1 MPLTPVQTLASIAV
15 MSVVTFLTRA
25 LPFLLFDRGDH
36 PPKIVL
42 YLGHVLPPAVIAM
55 LIVYCLKGVT
65 FTTIGGWLPPLI
77 AGLAAVLL
85 QGNDR
90 AGEVDRIAVVVHDHL
105 DQIGVEKSL
114 ETFCLVE
121 LPRKRGD
128 CYAGVVKTGFERC
141 DLLGRDKRF
150 VALNVDYN
158 VGVRAYIRICLAT
171 TVCAAAVTLRGH
183 YGFATECCDRVEYA
197 AVVCRHDD
205 IVEFAG
211 CLTVDAFDHSALA
224 YHG

>member
-1 MPLTPVQTLASIAV
+1 MLERLRQFERRLGEAGDLGEDLGAVGVKANVSVKFYIVEPL
-15 MSVVTFLTRA
+15 
-25 LPFLLFDRGDH
+25 LPWMVAD
-36 PPKIVL
+36 I
-42 YLGHVLPPAVIAM
+42 
-55 LIVYCLKGVT
+55 
-65 FTTIGGWLPPLI
+65 
-77 AGLAAVLL
+77 
-85 QGNDR
+85 GNDR